1 MARFTFKLPDIGE
14 GISEAEIV
22 AWHVAIGDRVEEDSP
37 IADMMTDKATVE
49 MESPVTGVVV
59 ELAGEVGDQVSIGA
73 ALVVIETDA
82 VDAAD
87 EVVAAPL
94 TSAQAE
100 TAEQYE
106 AENPG
111 VEEVVTPP
119 SPLRGEGRG
128 EGQPQAETQATAPA
142 PHPSPLPNGEREQQ
156 ARALPNGE
164 REQQAQAV
172 PVAEAEQKAHALAS
186 PAVRARARDLGIDL
200 ASVKTDSDR
209 VRHADLDAYL
219 RYGSGEGYHP
229 PHASRAREDQPIKVI
244 GMRRRIAENMAASKR
259 AIPHFTYV
267 DEIDVTALEAMRA
280 DLNANRGGRPK
291 LTMLPLMIVAICKTI
306 PDFPMLNA
314 RYDDE
319 AGVVTRHG
327 AIHLGMAAQTDAG
340 LTVPVIRDAQD
351 RNVWQLATEITRL
364 AEAARAGK
372 LAPSEMGGGTIT
384 VTSLGPLGGIATT
397 PVINRPEVAIIG
409 PNKIVERPVFRS
421 DGRGG
426 DEVVRAKLMNLSI
439 SCDHRVVDGWDAASF
454 VQGLKKYLETPVL
467 LFAD

>member
-1 MARFTFKLPDIGE
+1 MARLTFTLPDIGE

-22 AWHVAIGDRVEEDSP
+22 AWHVKVGDRIEEDQQ

-49 MESPVTGVVV
+49 MESPVSGIVI

-73 ALVVIETDA
+73 ALVVIETEGDFSA
-82 VDAAD
+82 SEAPALEPVTD
-87 EVVAAPL
+87 EVKVAPL
-94 TSAQAE
+94 SADQVE
-100 TAEQYE
+100 VAEQYE

-111 VEEVVTPP
+111 VEAPSP

-128 EGQPQAETQATAPA
+128 EGPSATGGAPSVPAQPL
-142 PHPSPLPNGEREQQ
+142 SPPLSPEGERE
-156 ARALPNGE
+156 R
-164 REQQAQAV
+164 V
-172 PVAEAEQKAHALAS
+172 VLAS
-186 PAVRARARDLGIDL
+186 PAVRARAADLGIDL
-200 ASVKTDSDR
+200 AQVKTEGDR
-209 VRHADLDAYL
+209 VRHANLDAFL
-219 RYGSGEGYHP
+219 RYSNGQGYHA
-229 PHASRAREDQPIKVI
+229 PHASHARADEAIKVI

-267 DEIDVTALEAMRA
+267 EEIDVTALEAMRA
-280 DLNANRGGRPK
+280 DLNGARGSRPK
-291 LTMLPLMIVAICKTI
+291 LTMLPLLIAAICKTV
-306 PDFPMLNA
+306 PAFPMINA

-327 AIHLGMAAQTDAG
+327 AVHLGMATQTDAG

-351 RNVWQLATEITRL
+351 RNVWQLAAEILRL
-364 AEAARAGK
+364 SEAARANK
-372 LAPSEMGGGTIT
+372 LKPDEMGGGTLT

-409 PNKIVERPVFRS
+409 PNKIVERPVFV
-421 DGRGG
+421 G
-426 DEVVRAKLMNLSI
+426 DEIVRAKLMNLSI

-454 VQGLKKYLETPVL
+454 VQALKRYLETPVL

>member
-1 MARFTFKLPDIGE
+1 VCHRPAPPAGGGGGGAGPPPK
-14 GISEAEIV
+14 AE
-22 AWHVAIGDRVEEDSP
+22 
-37 IADMMTDKATVE
+37 
-49 MESPVTGVVV
+49 
-59 ELAGEVGDQVSIGA
+59 
-73 ALVVIETDA
+73 
-82 VDAAD
+82 
-87 EVVAAPL
+87 
-94 TSAQAE
+94 
-100 TAEQYE
+100 
-106 AENPG
+106 
-111 VEEVVTPP
+111 P
-119 SPLRGEGRG
+119 S
-128 EGQPQAETQATAPA
+128 ATAPT
-142 PHPSPLPNGEREQQ
+142 PHPSPLPAGER
-156 ARALPNGE
+156 
-164 REQQAQAV
+164 
-172 PVAEAEQKAHALAS
+172 EQKAHALAS

-280 DLNANRGGRPK
+280 DLNANRGVRPK

-327 AIHLGMAAQTDAG
+327 QIHLGMAAQTDAG

-409 PNKIVERPVFRS
+409 PNKIVERPVFK
-421 DGRGG
+421 G
-426 DEVVRAKLMNLSI
+426 DEIVRAKLMNLSI